1 MKKLAI
7 VGSGIA
13 GLGCL
18 YFLHRHYEITLFE
31 QNDYVGGHTNTI
43 EVEEAGQKLPVDT
56 GFMVFNHQTYP
67 NLKRLFDTLQVP
79 TQKTDMSFSVR
90 HDAIGLEWNGAGYD
104 KLFGQRRN
112 LWNLRFW
119 KMLMQ
124 MSRFTQEAL
133 ANLENPRLE
142 SMTVAD
148 YVRERD
154 YGPDFLSLF
163 LVPMAS
169 AIWSTPPDKMLQ
181 FPARTLLRFFY
192 NHGFLGMDTHHQW
205 YTVTGGSREYV
216 KRILAMAQP
225 NLRLNQ
231 PVRRIHRLPEG
242 GVALTIETAS
252 GALESERFDTVI
264 VAAHADQALRLLDE
278 PTPSE
283 AALLG
288 AFQYQDNL
296 ALVHSDPSVLPKTRR
311 CWASWNYQIFAG
323 HDHQG
328 AMTRSTDPLVAAS
341 AFSAS
346 THYWM
351 NNLQGVSQTTPY
363 IVTLNGEHLIDERK
377 IHRRIL
383 YAHPLFTRE
392 AIAAQADLPALNT
405 DPANGGV
412 YFCGSYF
419 RYGFHEDAFSSAV
432 DLCQHLLPEGLPWHQ
447 P

>member
-7 VGSGIA
+7 VGSGVA

-18 YFLHRHYEITLFE
+18 YFLYPHYEITLFE

-43 EVEEAGQKLPVDT
+43 EVEEAGRKLPVDT
-56 GFMVFNHQTYP
+56 GFMVFNHETYP

-112 LWNLRFW
+112 LLNWRFW
-119 KMLMQ
+119 KMLGQ
-124 MSRFTQEAL
+124 MSRFTKEAI
-133 ANLENPRLE
+133 ANLDNPLLENI
-142 SMTVAD
+142 TVEA
-148 YVRERD
+148 YVKERQ
-154 YGPDFLSLF
+154 YGQDFLELF
-163 LVPMAS
+163 LVPMGS
-169 AIWSTPPDKMLQ
+169 AIWSTPPHKMLQ

-216 KRILAMAQP
+216 KRILALAQP
-225 NLRLNQ
+225 EIRLNQ
-231 PVRRIHRLPEG
+231 PVRRVERRPEG
-242 GVALTIETAS
+242 GVELTIETVSDTGLGETQQAH
-252 GALESERFDTVI
+252 FDAVI
-264 VAAHADQALRLLDE
+264 LAAHADQSLQMLVN
-278 PTPSE
+278 PTPQE

-288 AFQYQDNL
+288 AFQYETNL
-296 ALVHSDPSVLPKTRR
+296 ALVHSDTSVLPKTRR
-311 CWASWNYQIFAG
+311 CWASWNYHVRPQAN
-323 HDHQG
+323 
-328 AMTRSTDPLVAAS
+328 AANAS
-341 AFSAS
+341 ASEVLYDAS

-351 NNLQGVSQTTPY
+351 NNLQGVSQATPY
-363 IVTLNGEHLIDERK
+363 IVTLNGEALVDASK
-377 IHRRIL
+377 IHRKIV

-392 AIAAQADLPALNT
+392 AIAAQVGLPSLNADPQG
-405 DPANGGV
+405 GGV

-432 DLCQHLLPEGLPWHQ
+432 DLCQHLLPEGLQWRKP
-447 P
+447 